1 MDTHDEG
8 SVFLRYKTPAVFI
21 RKYMSD
27 ELINL
32 YEFLIKDKSP
42 EHVIYSKYLIEIPEL
57 QWNPTPSLEDMIRL
71 SLPTWIKRGITK
83 KTGIN
88 RFMKK

>member
-8 SVFLRYKTPAVFI
+8 SVFLRYKTPSVFI

-27 ELINL
+27 ELITL
-32 YEFLIKDKSP
+32 YEFLIKDKPP

-57 QWNPTPSLEDMIRL
+57 QWNPTPSLEDIIAYSIYIAL
-71 SLPTWIKRGITK
+71 SAEPLDQKFIKS
-83 KTGIN
+83 N
-88 RFMKK
+88 